1 MSTVILIGFLGG
13 LIAGVSPCVL
23 PILPALFFAAGTGPQ
38 SAGGERQHRHIRRPL
53 MIVAGLVLSFSL
65 FTLIGSLLLSALG
78 LPQGL
83 FRWVGLVV
91 LTLIGI
97 GLMFPAVNAIISRP
111 FARLRLAGRRP
122 SGGNGFMLGL
132 GLGALYVPCAGP
144 VLAAIAIAGSTGE
157 IDTRIITITVAF
169 AIGVAIPLSLFALA
183 GNNIGARMASY
194 RRRARRFRVA
204 GGAVMIVLAVA
215 LAFNLTDALQRAVP
229 NYTQDLQARVENI
242 GPILAP
248 AAPVTVVPAT
258 GAAGASTDNAPAPG
272 AASPGAP
279 AFGALT
285 TGAAAAGAPA
295 TGAAAAGAPASGA
308 PAAGAPAT
316 GAPASGAPA
325 THASAAGGASV
336 TPDPNATLKSCT
348 PASLSLADCGPAP
361 AFENISRW
369 FNTTADKPLTVAG
382 LKGSVVLVTFWTYS
396 CINCQ
401 RALPHVQSWYTA
413 YANKGLQVVGIHTP
427 EFAFER
433 EVGNVK
439 QGIADQHL
447 SFPVAMDN
455 SSSTWRNYQNSY
467 WPAQYLIDAAGNVR
481 HIKYGEGDYAASEA
495 LIRQLLTEEHPG
507 IELPATVEANPV
519 G

>member
-13 LIAGVSPCVL
+13 VIAGVSPCVL
-23 PILPALFFAAGTGPQ
+23 PILPALFFAAGTGPR
-38 SAGGERQHRHIRRPL
+38 SVGGERQQRHIRRPL

-65 FTLIGSLLLSALG
+65 FTLIGSLLLSALE

-83 FRWVGLVV
+83 FRWAGLVV

-248 AAPVTVVPAT
+248 AAPATVAPAT

-272 AASPGAP
+272 A
-279 AFGALT
+279 
-285 TGAAAAGAPA
+285 PA
-295 TGAAAAGAPASGA
+295 TY
-308 PAAGAPAT
+308 
-316 GAPASGAPA
+316 
-325 THASAAGGASV
+325 ASAAGGASV
-336 TPDPNATLKSCT
+336 KPDPNATLKSCT

-369 FNTTADKPLTVAG
+369 FNTTADKPLKVAG

-495 LIRQLLTEEHPG
+495 LIRQLLTEAHPG

>member
-23 PILPALFFAAGTGPQ
+23 PILPALFFAAGTGPP
-38 SAGGERQHRHIRRPL
+38 SAGGERQQRHIRRPL

-83 FRWVGLVV
+83 FRWAGLVV

-97 GLMFPAVNAIISRP
+97 GLMLPAVNAIISRP
-111 FARLRLAGRRP
+111 FARLGLAGRRP

-248 AAPVTVVPAT
+248 AALATVAPAT
-258 GAAGASTDNAPAPG
+258 GAAGSSTGNAPAAG
-272 AASPGAP
+272 AASPGAL
-279 AFGALT
+279 AAGALT

-295 TGAAAAGAPASGA
+295 TGAPAAGAATTGA
-308 PAAGAPAT
+308 PAAGAPTT
-316 GAPASGAPA
+316 GAPAVGTPT
-325 THASAAGGASV
+325 THAAAAGGASV

-361 AFENISRW
+361 AFDNISRW

-455 SSSTWRNYQNSY
+455 LSSTWRNYQNSY

>member
-1 MSTVILIGFLGG
+1 
-13 LIAGVSPCVL
+13 
-23 PILPALFFAAGTGPQ
+23 
-38 SAGGERQHRHIRRPL
+38 
-53 MIVAGLVLSFSL
+53 
-65 FTLIGSLLLSALG
+65 
-78 LPQGL
+78 
-83 FRWVGLVV
+83 
-91 LTLIGI
+91 
-97 GLMFPAVNAIISRP
+97 
-111 FARLRLAGRRP
+111 
-122 SGGNGFMLGL
+122 
-132 GLGALYVPCAGP
+132 
-144 VLAAIAIAGSTGE
+144 
-157 IDTRIITITVAF
+157 
-169 AIGVAIPLSLFALA
+169 
-183 GNNIGARMASY
+183 
-194 RRRARRFRVA
+194 
-204 GGAVMIVLAVA
+204 VLAVA

-248 AAPVTVVPAT
+248 AAPATVAPAT
-258 GAAGASTDNAPAPG
+258 GAAGASTGNAPAAG

-279 AFGALT
+279 AAGALT
-285 TGAAAAGAPA
+285 TGAAVAGAPA
-295 TGAAAAGAPASGA
+295 TGAAVA
-308 PAAGAPAT
+308 
-316 GAPASGAPA
+316 GAPA

-361 AFENISRW
+361 ALENISRW

-495 LIRQLLTEEHPG
+495 LIRQLLTEAHPG